1 MFGFLAE
8 HPRGFLGLPDMLPA
22 LARFALG
29 RAGRGALKSTLL
41 RATLGGRQRA
51 ELEAWSKRFVSDVIR
66 RGLLAQAV
74 AQIAAHRAAGHRLV
88 LLSAS
93 TDLYVPRL
101 GEALGFAQ
109 VVCTGVEWQGDALV
123 GNLTTPNRRGQEK
136 VRVLGE
142 LRTQWPGVPVIA
154 YGNAASDVAHLR
166 LAEQGFLVNGNAHA
180 RRVAASVGVPCL
192 TWR

>member
-1 MFGFLAE
+1 MFGFLAG
-8 HPRGFLGLPDMLPA
+8 HPSGLLGLPDILPA
-22 LARFALG
+22 LARFTLG
-29 RAGRGALKSTLL
+29 RAGRGVLKSTLL

-51 ELEAWSKRFVSDVIR
+51 ELDAWSKRFVGDVIR
-66 RGLLAQAV
+66 RGLFPQALEKLTE
-74 AQIAAHRAAGHRLV
+74 HREARHRLV

-136 VRVLGE
+136 VRVLAE
-142 LRTQWPGVPVIA
+142 LRAQWPGVPIIA

-180 RRVAASVGVPCL
+180 RRVASSVGVPCL

>member
-1 MFGFLAE
+1 M
-8 HPRGFLGLPDMLPA
+8 H
-22 LARFALG
+22 
-29 RAGRGALKSTLL
+29 
-41 RATLGGRQRA
+41 
-51 ELEAWSKRFVSDVIR
+51 DVAR
-66 RGLLAQAV
+66 RGCYAQALDQV
-74 AQIAAHRAAGHRLV
+74 AAHRAAHHHLV

-109 VVCTGVEWQGDALV
+109 VVCTGVEWAGDALV

-136 VRVLGE
+136 VRVLSQ
-142 LRTQWPGVPVIA
+142 LRAQWPGVPVIA
-154 YGNAASDVAHLR
+154 YGNAASDIAHLR
-166 LAEQGFLVNGNAHA
+166 LADQGFLVNGNSHA

>member
-1 MFGFLAE
+1 VFGFLAE
-8 HPRGFLGLPDMLPA
+8 HPRGYLGLPDILPA
-22 LARFALG
+22 LARFTLG
-29 RAGRGALKSTLL
+29 RAGRGALKATLL
-41 RATLGGRQRA
+41 RATLGGRQRT
-51 ELEAWSKRFVSDVIR
+51 ELDAWSKRFVSDVIR
-66 RGLLAQAV
+66 RGLFAQALV
-74 AQIAAHRAAGHRLV
+74 RIAAHREARHHLV

-123 GNLTTPNRRGQEK
+123 GNLTTPNRHGQEK
-136 VRVLGE
+136 VRVLAE
-142 LRTQWPGVPVIA
+142 LRRQWPGLAITA

-166 LAEQGFLVNGNAHA
+166 LAEQRFLVNGSSHA
-180 RRVAASVGVPCL
+180 RRVAASVGVPCV